1 MQGKKSC
8 WVFFLL
14 LALIQM
20 RVFFLNYIINSRV
33 WYLQAWIVR
42 KICGCVVRTA
52 HPVAQMFSVISEKKS
67 HESARQEARGPLN
80 AVPSCNNTERNSV
93 FSLDRRPRSVKSLTL
108 LNVILSKG
116 ALNID
121 QARRWS
127 ISQDSDVLL
136 GARQPQSN
144 TGRIVMDPDW
154 DRWRKYCCPPGLN
167 ITHCF
172 QLHHVPL
179 SIGELVSSC

>member
-1 MQGKKSC
+1 
-8 WVFFLL
+8 
-14 LALIQM
+14 
-20 RVFFLNYIINSRV
+20 
-33 WYLQAWIVR
+33 
-42 KICGCVVRTA
+42 
-52 HPVAQMFSVISEKKS
+52 MFSVISEKKS
-67 HESARQEARGPLN
+67 HESARQEERGPLN
-80 AVPSCNNTERNSV
+80 AVPSCNNTERDPV

-144 TGRIVMDPDW
+144 TGRSVMDPD
-154 DRWRKYCCPPGLN
+154 R
-167 ITHCF
+167 
-172 QLHHVPL
+172 
-179 SIGELVSSC
+179 E

>member
-1 MQGKKSC
+1 MQGKQS
-8 WVFFLL
+8 VFFLYSWPWSKWEY
-14 LALIQM
+14 
-20 RVFFLNYIINSRV
+20 FFLVYIINSTV
-33 WYLQAWIVR
+33 SCLQAWIVR
-42 KICGCVVRTA
+42 KTCGCVVWTA

-67 HESARQEARGPLN
+67 HESARQEERGPLN
-80 AVPSCNNTERNSV
+80 AVPSCNNTERDPV

-136 GARQPQSN
+136 GARQPQWQNCYGSRLREMKEILLPVCSEYH
-144 TGRIVMDPDW
+144 T
-154 DRWRKYCCPPGLN
+154 L
-167 ITHCF
+167 
-172 QLHHVPL
+172 L
-179 SIGELVSSC
+179 SITSCAIV